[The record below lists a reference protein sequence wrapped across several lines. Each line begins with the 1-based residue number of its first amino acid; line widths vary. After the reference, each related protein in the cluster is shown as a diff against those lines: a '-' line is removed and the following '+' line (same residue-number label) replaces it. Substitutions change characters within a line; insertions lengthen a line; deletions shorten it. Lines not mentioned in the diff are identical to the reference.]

1 VVSPL
6 PPRHAG
12 GGYGNQQGFTLLE
25 VLVAF
30 VILAL
35 SLGVILQIFSL
46 TMRTTDSASVRQ
58 QALLL
63 AESRLA
69 ELSTL
74 NELRSGRDGG
84 RIDARFDWTS
94 QVERFEFPGQD
105 PGLDT
110 LQVPYKIDV
119 WVHWDGNQRLGLTTL
134 RLVTEQ

>member
-1 VVSPL
+1 MISPL
-6 PPRHAG
+6 HAHRPG
-12 GGYGNQQGFTLLE
+12 EGYGRQRGFTLLE

-46 TMRTTDSASVRQ
+46 TMRTTDSASARQ

-74 NELRSGRDGG
+74 NELRSGRDSG
-84 RIDARFDWTS
+84 RIDERFDWS
-94 QVERFEFPGQD
+94 SRVERFEFPDQD
-105 PGLDT
+105 LALDT

-119 WVHWDGNQRLGLTTL
+119 TVHWGGNQQLSLTTL

>member
-1 VVSPL
+1 MASPFNA
-6 PPRHAG
+6 RSCGQGAG
-12 GGYGNQQGFTLLE
+12 RQHGFTLLE

-46 TMRTTDSASVRQ
+46 TMRTTGSASAQQ

-74 NELRSGRDGG
+74 NELRSGRDQGP
-84 RIDARFDWTS
+84 IDERFDWS
-94 QVERFEFPGQD
+94 SRVERFAFPDQE
-105 PGLDT
+105 LAVESFW
-110 LQVPYKIDV
+110 VPYKIDV
-119 WVHWDGNQRLGLTTL
+119 TVHWDGNQELTLTTL
-134 RLVTEQ
+134 RLVNEQ

>member
-1 VVSPL
+1 MTSPL
-6 PPRHAG
+6 QARHPG
-12 GGYGNQQGFTLLE
+12 KEYGRQHGFTLLE

-46 TMRTTDSASVRQ
+46 TMRTTDSASARQ

-69 ELSTL
+69 ELSAL
-74 NELRSGRDGG
+74 NELRPGPDGG
-84 RIDARFDWTS
+84 RIDERFDWTS
-94 QVERFEFPGQD
+94 RIERFEFPDQD
-105 PGLDT
+105 LALDT

-119 WVHWDGNQRLGLTTL
+119 TVHWDGNQQLSLTTL
-134 RLVTEQ
+134 RLVVEQ